1 MSMEL
6 SETRRDLEIYLK
18 RLGIS
23 IETIWVIRNMM
34 LTDEETREIILSLLD
49 IKLEMFLTDL
59 QQVEDSILQ
68 KAIHIYLSR

>member
-23 IETIWVIRNMM
+23 IETIWVIRNLM

-68 KAIHIYLSR
+68 KAIQIYLSR

>member
-1 MSMEL
+1 MEL

-23 IETIWVIRNMM
+23 IETIWVIRNLM

-68 KAIHIYLSR
+68 KAIQIYLSR